1 MIMSASVVLSRNSN
15 SSLDGLNLRWV
26 TSNVGT
32 VKEITLVYF
41 KNTADSN
48 VEALDIDPASTA
60 LNLSLEQGASYSL
73 QLQVTNTSD
82 VSTYS
87 NTLVVTAPYIL
98 SPPVISDWSGHD
110 QSVHITLEPTSNDL
124 LTTDKVEF
132 VLKHL
137 TDNALFWIIKNYS
150 AGNTY
155 TLTSSDNANLVNNA
169 SYRVACMYQPVDATT
184 VAKYP
189 SPSDISNSLT
199 VTPSNFPDQVENVTL
214 ESTGVS
220 SLELTGSWDL
230 PADFADW
237 SAQPYSILLQL
248 YTSDYVTRVSVTLND
263 TNQTSYVFEDLP
275 RNNFAY
281 KLNVQYTN
289 VFGQGQASAMGGSFV
304 KPTSIP
310 DAPTNLEAVAGDEEI
325 VLSWS
330 APAFTGQTELT
341 AYKVYQ
347 DGTLVETLESLEGV
361 LATSYTASGLTNGV
375 QYSFY
380 VVAVNAIGESAQSE
394 EASATP
400 VGDMQIQSVSAI
412 GKQVTAI
419 IVPNGRP
426 VQRVLFL
433 AVDNNPNDLLDGSFI
448 YETTNVSQNKTG
460 TIQVSHTFSS
470 FSSNVNLYAV
480 IAHTATSSAYFVKP

>member
-1 MIMSASVVLSRNSN
+1 MSASVVLSRNSN
-15 SSLDGLNLRWV
+15 STLDGLNLKWSV
-26 TSNVGT
+26 SNAGT
-32 VKEITLVYF
+32 LKEITLVYF
-41 KNTADSN
+41 KNTADSD
-48 VEALDIDPASTA
+48 VQSLDVDPASTA

-98 SPPVISDWSGHD
+98 TAPVISDWSGHD
-110 QSVHITLEPTSNDL
+110 NSVNITLAPTSNDL

-132 VLKHL
+132 VLKRL

-150 AGNTY
+150 ADNTY
-155 TLTSSDNANLVNNA
+155 TLTSSDNANMVNNA
-169 SYRVACMYQPVDATT
+169 SYRVACMYQPVNATT

-214 ESTGVS
+214 ENTGVET
-220 SLELTGSWDL
+220 LELTGSWDL

-248 YTSDYVTRVSVTLND
+248 YTSDYVPRVSVTLND
-263 TNQTSYVFEDLP
+263 TNQTSYVFEELQRDD
-275 RNNFAY
+275 FAY

-289 VFGQGQASAMGGSFV
+289 VFGQGQASAMAGAYV
-304 KPTSIP
+304 KPTSVS
-310 DAPTNLEAVAGDEEI
+310 DAPTDLEVVTDDEEI

-330 APAFTGQTELT
+330 APVFTGQTPLT

-347 DGTLVETLESLEGV
+347 DGSLVSTIEPV
-361 LATSYTASGLTNGV
+361 ANNLATSYTASGLTNGV

-380 VVAVNAIGESAQSE
+380 VVAVNAIGESVQSAQE
-394 EASATP
+394 SATP
-400 VGDMQIQSVSAI
+400 VGTLSIQSVSAI

-426 VQRVLFL
+426 IERVLFL
-433 AVDNNPNDLLDGSFI
+433 AVDSNPNDLLDGSFI
-448 YETTNVSQNKTG
+448 YETTSVSQNTTG

-470 FSSNVNLYAV
+470 FSSNVNFYAV
-480 IAHTATSSAYFVKP
+480 IAHTSSNSAYFVKP